1 MLVEYVH
8 EVCGRLLIQP
18 TGPGG
23 GPAAVMAELAAQPGK
38 RLDVPGRGG
47 ADLERMARAP
57 PGR

>member
-1 MLVEYVH
+1 
-8 EVCGRLLIQP
+8 
-18 TGPGG
+18 
-23 GPAAVMAELAAQPGK
+23 MAELAAQPGK